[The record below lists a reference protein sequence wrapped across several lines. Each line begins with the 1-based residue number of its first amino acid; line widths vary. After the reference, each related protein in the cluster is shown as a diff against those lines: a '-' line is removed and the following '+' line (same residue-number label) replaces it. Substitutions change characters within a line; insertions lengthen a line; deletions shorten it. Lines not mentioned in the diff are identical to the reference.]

1 LVVPSPEVVNNAT
14 FIVLFPLTFIANT
27 FVPSNSL
34 PGVLKIFAEW
44 NPISTLTHAVRVRFG
59 NLPLETPAPTSW
71 PLQNAML
78 YTLGWAILLIVIFAP
93 IATRLYQR
101 TEKR

>member
-1 LVVPSPEVVNNAT
+1 MVPSPEVVNNAT

-34 PGVLKIFAEW
+34 PGVLRTIAEW
-44 NPISTLTHAVRVRFG
+44 NPVSTLTHAVRVRFG
-59 NLPLETPAPTSW
+59 NLPAETLDPTSW

-78 YTLGWAILLIVIFAP
+78 YSLGWAVLLILVFAP